1 MDRTQRQKL
10 GIKKWVKN
18 GGNGILVY
26 AVGVGKTRTA
36 LTTCEMLHK
45 QNPNINILISVPT
58 AVLKEQWMIEV
69 AKYPFFSNV
78 KIEVINTIVKSDW
91 NVDFLIIDEIHAA
104 LAATLVSIF
113 NRVKYRYFLGL
124 TGTLHRLDGREEIL
138 EKYTKVVDTITMEDA
153 IKNNWLSPY
162 RYYKVYVNVDLSE
175 YDKLNQ
181 KFNTLF
187 AMFGFDFKTAMSAAT
202 DWRFRQK
209 YAKQTGYD
217 VKQITG
223 FAMAWMRCLQQR
235 KKFVMS
241 HPKKF
246 EIAKKIINA
255 RKDKKIITFSA
266 TIKDAESLKVG
277 YTLHSKKK
285 PKENKA
291 ILDKF
296 EKATSGVLNSSK
308 SLNAGLNI
316 PDINCEIIISGTSS
330 NIDAVQR
337 LGRSCRYVDGKIA
350 EIFVLVIKG
359 TNEDQWFNRAAKG
372 LSYQTIQE
380 HELDIVLEKGYIETR
395 QQDDNISEYRF

>member
-45 QNPNINILISVPT
+45 QNPDINILISVPT

-153 IKNNWLSPY
+153 IKNN
-162 RYYKVYVNVDLSE
+162 
-175 YDKLNQ
+175 
-181 KFNTLF
+181 
-187 AMFGFDFKTAMSAAT
+187 
-202 DWRFRQK
+202 
-209 YAKQTGYD
+209 
-217 VKQITG
+217 
-223 FAMAWMRCLQQR
+223 
-235 KKFVMS
+235 
-241 HPKKF
+241 
-246 EIAKKIINA
+246 
-255 RKDKKIITFSA
+255 
-266 TIKDAESLKVG
+266 
-277 YTLHSKKK
+277 
-285 PKENKA
+285 
-291 ILDKF
+291 
-296 EKATSGVLNSSK
+296 
-308 SLNAGLNI
+308 
-316 PDINCEIIISGTSS
+316 
-330 NIDAVQR
+330 
-337 LGRSCRYVDGKIA
+337 
-350 EIFVLVIKG
+350 
-359 TNEDQWFNRAAKG
+359 
-372 LSYQTIQE
+372 
-380 HELDIVLEKGYIETR
+380 
-395 QQDDNISEYRF
+395 

>member
-58 AVLKEQWMIEV
+58 AVLKEQWMIE
-69 AKYPFFSNV
+69 ATKYSFFSNV

-162 RYYKVYVNVDLSE
+162 RYYKVYVNVDLTE

-246 EIAKKIINA
+246 EIAKKIIAA

-316 PDINCEIIISGTSS
+316 PDINCGIIISGTSS

-337 LGRSCRYVDGKIA
+337 VGRVVRAQEGKIA

-359 TNEDQWFNRAAKG
+359 TNEDQWFNRSSKG